1 MGPSSSIAIF
11 LILTL
16 AFSTFK
22 YYSKSAESIKIWTF
36 IYFLILIVVQFFI
49 NLGLTSE
56 ICGFTQYTIAL
67 KTTLIPWVLIFGS
80 IYILLM
86 VFPNWLSPFSNTF
99 GYFLAYIS
107 GINGFFKSIL
117 KERGSFKLNKS
128 ESSMVNAINN
138 VYDDKSLLINS
149 MTVAN
154 LPYWWQSMKDGG
166 LFKQGVGQEHY
177 NELMGYIK
185 MKSGVSEFIWY
196 ALTGILTSSISFNY
210 ILNSGC
216 TQSAEEME
224 KRHQQ
229 YLEQEKKIAKSK
241 QEKQKN
247 QVIYKS
253 YE

>member
-1 MGPSSSIAIF
+1 MGPSSSIIIF

-22 YYSKSAESIKIWTF
+22 YYSKSAESIKIWSF
-36 IYFLILIVVQFFI
+36 IYFLILIVAQFFI
-49 NLGLTSE
+49 NLGLTTE
-56 ICGFTQYTIAL
+56 ICGFTQYTVAL

-99 GYFLAYIS
+99 GYFFAYIS

-149 MTVAN
+149 MTIEN

>member
-1 MGPSSSIAIF
+1 MGPSSSIIIF

-22 YYSKSAESIKIWTF
+22 YYSKSAETTKIWTF

-67 KTTLIPWVLIFGS
+67 KTTLIPWVFIFGS

-99 GYFLAYIS
+99 GYFFAYIS

-117 KERGSFKLNKS
+117 KERGTFKLNKS
-128 ESSMVNAINN
+128 ESNMINAINN

-149 MTVAN
+149 MSVAN
-154 LPYWWQSMKDGG
+154 LPYWWKSMKDGG

-185 MKSGVSEFIWY
+185 MKSGISEFI
-196 ALTGILTSSISFNY
+196 
-210 ILNSGC
+210 
-216 TQSAEEME
+216 
-224 KRHQQ
+224 
-229 YLEQEKKIAKSK
+229 
-241 QEKQKN
+241 
-247 QVIYKS
+247 
-253 YE
+253 

>member
-1 MGPSSSIAIF
+1 
-11 LILTL
+11 
-16 AFSTFK
+16 
-22 YYSKSAESIKIWTF
+22 
-36 IYFLILIVVQFFI
+36 
-49 NLGLTSE
+49 
-56 ICGFTQYTIAL
+56 
-67 KTTLIPWVLIFGS
+67 
-80 IYILLM
+80 
-86 VFPNWLSPFSNTF
+86 
-99 GYFLAYIS
+99 
-107 GINGFFKSIL
+107 
-117 KERGSFKLNKS
+117 
-128 ESSMVNAINN
+128 
-138 VYDDKSLLINS
+138 
-149 MTVAN
+149 
-154 LPYWWQSMKDGG
+154 MKDGG

>member
-1 MGPSSSIAIF
+1 MGPSSSIIIF

-22 YYSKSAESIKIWTF
+22 YYSKSAESTKIWTF
-36 IYFLILIVVQFFI
+36 IYFLILIVAQFFI

-99 GYFLAYIS
+99 GYFFAYIS

-117 KERGSFKLNKS
+117 KERGTFKLNKS
-128 ESSMVNAINN
+128 ESNMINAINN

-149 MTVAN
+149 MSVAN

-196 ALTGILTSSISFNY
+196 ALTGILTSSISYNY

>member
-1 MGPSSSIAIF
+1 MGPSSSIIIF

-22 YYSKSAESIKIWTF
+22 YYSKSAESIKIWSF
-36 IYFLILIVVQFFI
+36 IYFLILIVAQFFI
-49 NLGLTSE
+49 NLGLTTE
-56 ICGFTQYTIAL
+56 ICGFTQYTVAL

-99 GYFLAYIS
+99 GYFFAYIS

-149 MTVAN
+149 MT
-154 LPYWWQSMKDGG
+154 
-166 LFKQGVGQEHY
+166 
-177 NELMGYIK
+177 I
-185 MKSGVSEFIWY
+185 
-196 ALTGILTSSISFNY
+196 
-210 ILNSGC
+210 
-216 TQSAEEME
+216 
-224 KRHQQ
+224 
-229 YLEQEKKIAKSK
+229 
-241 QEKQKN
+241 
-247 QVIYKS
+247 
-253 YE
+253 